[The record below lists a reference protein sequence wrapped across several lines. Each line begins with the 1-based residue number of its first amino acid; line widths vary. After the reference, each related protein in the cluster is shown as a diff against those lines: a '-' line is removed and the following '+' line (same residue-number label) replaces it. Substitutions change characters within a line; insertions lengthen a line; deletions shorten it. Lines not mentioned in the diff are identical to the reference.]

1 MEWSWC
7 KEFCPEMAT
16 YNKVYK
22 IKRGKG
28 LLNHI
33 KLVGDKKQVKYCE
46 KKEREY
52 FAQTNVG
59 AEGMSITDQ
68 KMFLMC
74 QNAGSQINMAK

>member
-1 MEWSWC
+1 METIMEWSWC

-52 FAQTNVG
+52 
-59 AEGMSITDQ
+59 
-68 KMFLMC
+68 
-74 QNAGSQINMAK
+74 

>member
-22 IKRGKG
+22 IKKGKG

-46 KKEREY
+46 KKKENILPRQMWE
-52 FAQTNVG
+52 
-59 AEGMSITDQ
+59 Q
-68 KMFLMC
+68 KLFL
-74 QNAGSQINMAK
+74 